1 MLDAI
6 KTFLSELS
14 GSDEKKPLADD
25 DYRLAAAALL
35 FHVIAVDG
43 VVSEEERNKLAEL
56 LMRRYQ
62 LDRAGVDELIARA
75 ETADNEAIDLYGF
88 THILKQKL
96 DAAGRERIIELM
108 WMLVYADGSAHE
120 FEDNVIWRVAEL
132 LGVSSQDR
140 IRLKCATVRPIEYAE
155 NPCWPRKRGAKL
167 DPRDDDVA
175 HRPSKRIVAFCESC
189 RRMRRRPG

>member
-6 KTFLSELS
+6 KTFLTELS
-14 GSDEKKPLADD
+14 GSGEKKAFDED

-43 VVSEEERNKLAEL
+43 VVSSVERNKLAEV
-56 LMRRYQ
+56 LMRRYH

-96 DAAGRERIIELM
+96 DAAGRERIVELM
-108 WMLVYADGSAHE
+108 WTLVYADDTVHE

-132 LGVSSQDR
+132 LGVSSHDR
-140 IRLKCATVRPIEYAE
+140 IRMKLSVRD
-155 NPCWPRKRGAKL
+155 G
-167 DPRDDDVA
+167 
-175 HRPSKRIVAFCESC
+175 SKH
-189 RRMRRRPG
+189 